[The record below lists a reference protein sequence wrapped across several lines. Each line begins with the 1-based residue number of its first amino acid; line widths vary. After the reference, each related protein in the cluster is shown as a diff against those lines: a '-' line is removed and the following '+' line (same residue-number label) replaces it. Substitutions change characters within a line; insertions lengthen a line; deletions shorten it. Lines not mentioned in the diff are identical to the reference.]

1 MGESRRRM
9 MTEVHQ
15 PPYDSKIEFLESTGE
30 QYIDTGIIPDND
42 TGIQIVYY
50 TSRYN
55 YLNEND
61 FFIVGL
67 RNNTSNTRWCIGK
80 SGTEKVAFYYGYGIY
95 NHAPNQNR
103 YDNKYIISLN
113 YKNNKLFEVK
123 DVAANN
129 QTQQRTLSNLPFTP
143 QYNIR
148 LFGGAGVDA
157 NYTKASG
164 RLFSVIISQGDK
176 IIMNLIP
183 VRVGNTGYMYDK
195 ISKQLFGNNGTGSFV
210 LGADK
215 H

>member
-9 MTEVHQ
+9 MTDVHQ

-50 TSRYN
+50 PSMYN
-55 YLNEND
+55 HLNAND

-103 YDNKYIISLN
+103 YDNKYIVSLN

-129 QTQQRTLSNLPFTP
+129 RTQQRDLSNLPFTP

-164 RLFSVIISQGDK
+164 RLYSVIISQGNK

-195 ISKQLFGNNGTGSFV
+195 ISKQLFGNNGTGNFV